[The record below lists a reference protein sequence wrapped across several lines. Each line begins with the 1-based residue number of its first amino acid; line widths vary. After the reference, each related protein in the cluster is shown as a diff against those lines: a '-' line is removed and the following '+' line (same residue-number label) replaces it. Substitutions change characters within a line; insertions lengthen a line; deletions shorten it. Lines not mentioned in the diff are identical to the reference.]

1 MDTMFL
7 MIGRSETNNRI
18 AMRFDKAF
26 QVSVYS
32 ELFGELVAVARNI
45 SLGGIG
51 LEMHEPLPMGSV
63 VTIHFALPGERI
75 GVSVRAEVKH
85 HYCFN
90 YNVRDQAASTR
101 GIGLRFLEFL
111 EDSEEHLHDSFTR
124 RRHIH

>member
-1 MDTMFL
+1 MMISPSDTDK
-7 MIGRSETNNRI
+7 RI

-26 QVSVYS
+26 QVAVYS
-32 ELFGELVAVARNI
+32 EVFGEMVAIARNI
-45 SLGGIG
+45 SQGGMG
-51 LEMHEPLPMGSV
+51 LEVHEPLPLGTV
-63 VTIHFALPGERI
+63 VTIRFQWPGQSG

-90 YNVRDQAASTR
+90 YNVGDQAASTR

-111 EDSEEHLHDSFTR
+111 EDSEEHLPDSFTR

>member
-1 MDTMFL
+1 MTSRL
-7 MIGRSETNNRI
+7 NTEQRI

-26 QVSVYS
+26 QVTVFS
-32 ELFGELVAVARNI
+32 ELFGEMVAIARNI
-45 SLGGIG
+45 SEGGMG
-51 LEMHEPLPMGSV
+51 LEMHEPLPLRSV
-63 VTIHFALPGERI
+63 VTIRFQWPGQSG

-90 YNVRDQAASTR
+90 YNVGDQAASTR

-111 EDSEEHLHDSFTR
+111 EDSEEHLPDTFTR

>member
-1 MDTMFL
+1 
-7 MIGRSETNNRI
+7 MIDRREPDQRI

-32 ELFGELVAVARNI
+32 EVFGEMVAIARNI
-45 SLGGIG
+45 SEGGMG
-51 LEMHEPLPMGSV
+51 LEMHEPLPLRTV
-63 VTIHFALPGERI
+63 VTIRFRWPGQNE

-90 YNVRDQAASTR
+90 YNVGDQAASTR

-111 EDSEEHLHDSFTR
+111 EDSEDPKPDTFTR

>member
-1 MDTMFL
+1 
-7 MIGRSETNNRI
+7 MISRSETDKRI

-26 QVSVYS
+26 QVTVYS
-32 ELFGELVAVARNI
+32 ELFGEMVAIARNI
-45 SLGGIG
+45 SEGGIG
-51 LEMHEPLPMGSV
+51 LEVHEPLPLGAV
-63 VTIHFALPGERI
+63 VTIQFQWPGQSG

-90 YNVRDQAASTR
+90 YNVGDQAASTR

-111 EDSEEHLHDSFTR
+111 EDSEEHLPDTFTR

>member
-1 MDTMFL
+1 
-7 MIGRSETNNRI
+7 MIGSTESEKRI

-26 QVSVYS
+26 QVTVYS
-32 ELFGELVAVARNI
+32 DLFGTMTAIARNI
-45 SLGGIG
+45 SSGGIG
-51 LEMHEPLPMGSV
+51 LEMHEPLPMGCV
-63 VTIHFALPGERI
+63 VTIRFVLPDESQ

-90 YNVRDQAASTR
+90 YSVANEPTSTR

-111 EDSEEHLHDSFTR
+111 EDSDEHRDSFTR